1 MELGTRYLGL
11 DLENPLVVGSSPM
24 ACDLDLARRLE
35 DAGAAAIVMPSLF
48 EEQLLGQQLEAGLPI
63 DEPAAQFLG
72 VREQL
77 PVPESYALSPDD
89 YYERIA
95 RLKRTVAIP
104 VIASL
109 NGHSAGYWLEAA
121 GYLESAGADAL
132 ELNVYRVATDA
143 TRPAEA
149 IERETAEVVRAAHE
163 AVRLPIAVKL
173 SPFYTSLPHVA
184 ARLAGA
190 GAEGLVLFNRF
201 YQPDI
206 DLETL
211 AVERQLA
218 LSDPAELLLRLR
230 WLAIL
235 RGRVK
240 VDLAASGG
248 IHDPQ
253 GAVKALM
260 AGADVLQVV
269 SLVMRDGPGALSRLK
284 AGLVDWLS
292 EHGATGV
299 DEIRGALSLE
309 RCANPA
315 AYERANYVDLLRDPR
330 ARKSA
335 I

>member
-1 MELGTRYLGL
+1 MDLATRYLGL
-11 DLENPLVVGSSPM
+11 ELSSPLLVG
-24 ACDLDLARRLE
+24 ASPLTAELDEARRLE
-35 DAGAAAIVMPSLF
+35 DAGAAALVLPSLF
-48 EEQLLGQQLEAGLPI
+48 EEEVVGEQVAADVRLDESAGAFD
-63 DEPAAQFLG
+63 DERDWLRTATTTPG
-72 VREQL
+72 
-77 PVPESYALSPDD
+77 PDA
-89 YYERIA
+89 YFERLA
-95 RLKRTVAIP
+95 RLRRALGIP

-109 NGHSAGYWLEAA
+109 NGRTLGYWLKAA
-121 GYLESAGADAL
+121 AWLESAGADAV
-132 ELNVYRVATDA
+132 ELNVYRLATDPLKSA
-143 TRPAEA
+143 DQIEHEA
-149 IERETAEVVRAAHE
+149 VEMVRAVRD
-163 AVRLPIAVKL
+163 AVRLPVAVKL
-173 SPFYTSLPHVA
+173 SPFYTSLSHLA
-184 ARLAGA
+184 DRLASA
-190 GAEGLVLFNRF
+190 GADGLVLFNRF

-206 DLETL
+206 DIERVE
-211 AVERQLA
+211 VERQLH
-218 LSDPAELLLRLR
+218 LSEPSELLLRLR